1 MTTKQLDDGYEIRF
15 DTNDSVETSRIIA
28 DQESEKNW
36 QNYSKGNQ
44 RDVNDLKYDIRLGK
58 FGECEF
64 GRLLASDKTD
74 SIITGITYLK
84 TNSDHGDCELA
95 TLGKIQ
101 IKTKISDRF
110 NSISL
115 SELNLENW
123 PNNDKTLLVIMLV
136 DKYLTRSKAF
146 YMMPSEISVF
156 KRNSKCRDDYYISVS
171 DIHEWTTANDAFIK
185 YGSRRFDES
194 RLHPDDDLPRE

>member
-1 MTTKQLDDGYEIRF
+1 MTTRQLDDGYEIRF
-15 DTNDSVETSRIIA
+15 DANDSVETSRIIA
-28 DQESEKNW
+28 DQESDKNW
-36 QNYSKGNQ
+36 QNYSKGN
-44 RDVNDLKYDIRLGK
+44 RDLDSLKYDIRLGK

-84 TNSDHGDCELA
+84 TNSDHGDCELE

-101 IKTKISDRF
+101 IKTKISDLF

-115 SELNLENW
+115 SEFNLENW

-136 DKYLTRSKAF
+136 DKDMTRSKAF
-146 YMMPSEISVF
+146 YMMPSEISAF
-156 KRNSKCRDDYYISVS
+156 KRNSKYKDYYISVS

-194 RLHPDDDLPRE
+194 RLHPDDDIPCE